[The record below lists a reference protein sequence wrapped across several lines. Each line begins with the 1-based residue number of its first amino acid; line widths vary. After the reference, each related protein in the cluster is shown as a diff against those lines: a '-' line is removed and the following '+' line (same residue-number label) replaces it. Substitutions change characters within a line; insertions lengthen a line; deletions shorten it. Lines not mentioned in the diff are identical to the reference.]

1 MTTHQQSHSVG
12 VVSPDAKGTWRA
24 HIVQTGMSRE
34 SAEKLLV
41 ACLKDD
47 VDGVYGVVLHEGEE
61 VMQLS
66 KHDST
71 VWQRVCRDRPW
82 RLFPRE
88 ALP

>member
-1 MTTHQQSHSVG
+1 MSTHQRSHSVG
-12 VVSPDAKGTWRA
+12 VVSPDAKGAWRA
-24 HIVQTGMSRE
+24 YIVQTGMSRE

-47 VDGVYGVVLHEGEE
+47 VDGVYGVVLHKSEE

-66 KHDST
+66 KHDGT
-71 VWQRVCRDRPW
+71 VWRWLRRDRPW
-82 RLFPRE
+82 RLFPKE